1 MKNLKK
7 YTLVLAS
14 VALLAACSNNN
25 DDKSANATGIGEATG
40 AGYGGDMKVSVTM
53 EDGSIKSIYTD
64 HTETEGIGA
73 DAIPEL
79 TDEIIKNNGTEGV
92 DNVSG
97 ATVSSEAFKKLV
109 DEAIKNVK

>member
-14 VALLAACSNNN
+14 VALLGACGN
-25 DDKSANATGIGEATG
+25 DNADTANTTGTGEATG
-40 AGYGGDMKVSVTM
+40 SGYGGDINVTVNL
-53 EDGSIKSIYTD
+53 EEGKIKSIDTD

-97 ATVSSEAFKKLV
+97 ATVTSEAFKSVV
-109 DEAIKNVK
+109 DEAVKNAK